1 MRGGVLTERVGYGEL
16 VVYLVGGVAV
26 EDYAHLVH
34 DLLSRRLRCH
44 GRIVGRWGQVGSAL
58 AAVV

>member
-1 MRGGVLTERVGYGEL
+1 VGYGEL

-34 DLLSRRLRCH
+34 DLLSRRIRCH